1 MAHMIPLRKQVRFTY
16 QDYLH
21 IPEDKRYEII
31 NGDLHMTP
39 APLITHQKV
48 SGNIYK
54 ALSHFVNNQKLG
66 EVLYAPVDVVLS
78 EEDVVQPDI
87 LFITQERL
95 DILTDKNVRGA
106 PDLVIEVLSPSTR
119 EWDRE
124 FKRKL
129 YEKFGV
135 REYWIVDLN
144 AQSIE
149 ILQMTDEG
157 FKTTRVYTQGA
168 HLASP
173 LLKNFSLAIGD
184 VFLK

>member
-1 MAHMIPLRKQVRFTY
+1 MQTAKRQVRFTY

-21 IPEDKRYEII
+21 IPGDKRYEII

-48 SGNIYK
+48 VANLVR
-54 ALSHFVNNQKLG
+54 ALDRFIEEKKLG
-66 EVLYAPVDVVLS
+66 KLLFAPVDIVLS

-106 PDLVIEVLSPSTR
+106 PDLVVEVLSPSTR

-135 REYWIVDLN
+135 REYWIVDLS

-149 ILQMTDEG
+149 VLQMTDAG
-157 FKTTRVYTQGA
+157 FKTTRVYTQGT

-184 VFLK
+184 VF